1 MKNVKLFEEFVNEAK
16 DNFVKVKHGGKTIK
30 VDLDTVEIDGIDTR
44 DYPDFADAFFS
55 YAEDHKGRELTDAE
69 IDSLNDQHYGL
80 TNEIIHDQQLY
91 M

>member
-1 MKNVKLFEEFVNEAK
+1 MKHVKLFEQFVNEAK
-16 DNFVKVKHGGKTIK
+16 YYEFKHGGKKIK
-30 VDLDTVEIDGIDTR
+30 VDPKSIEIDGIDMR
-44 DYPDFADAFFS
+44 DYPDFSDAFIS

-69 IDSLNDQHYGL
+69 LDAFNDSHYDI